1 MSVRIKKS
9 FQMFGAS
16 LAMSLSVLG
25 AGQVSAQGLQA
36 TMEAAYENSDLLEQ
50 NRYLARVADEG
61 IAQRVAALRPTL
73 NMVAQ
78 RARTDAAGSL
88 TETIALTADLVLF
101 ASGSRSA
108 QIAAARASA
117 EATQAQLLGL
127 EGQVLLDAVTAY
139 TNVWRDVQVVN
150 VRQSNLRVV
159 EEQLRAARDRFD
171 LGEATRTD
179 VAQAE
184 AQMAAARSA
193 LAAAQGTLSISREL
207 YQLAVG
213 VAPEALGAPGARPEL
228 PASAE
233 AAEMIARSS
242 APLIL
247 AAQHEVTANQHNL
260 TAARAAYGPT
270 VSMSA
275 TSTDTREGA
284 PNTIGNSE
292 RLSLTITQPI
302 YQGGRLASLERTAL
316 ANLAASQSNL
326 SRQTATVIQNLG
338 NAYARLSIASAQI
351 AATEQQINAAQ
362 LAFEGVREEAS
373 LGARTTLD
381 VLNAEQDLL
390 DARIAR
396 IQAQTDLYTA
406 SYSVLNAMG
415 GLTAEAMGLDVE
427 LYDADA
433 YGARFSG
440 APLGRPSVQGSRLD
454 GVLERLGRE

>member
-9 FQMFGAS
+9 FQMLGAS
-16 LAMSLSVLG
+16 LAMSLSVIG

-36 TMEAAYENSDLLEQ
+36 AMEAAYENSDLLEQ
-50 NRYLARVADEG
+50 NRYLVRVSDEG
-61 IAQRVAALRPTL
+61 IAQLVAALRPTL

-139 TNVWRDVQVVN
+139 MNVWRDVQVVN

-184 AQMAAARSA
+184 AQMGAARST

-247 AAQHEVTANQHNL
+247 AAQHEVTANQ
-260 TAARAAYGPT
+260 
-270 VSMSA
+270 
-275 TSTDTREGA
+275 
-284 PNTIGNSE
+284 
-292 RLSLTITQPI
+292 
-302 YQGGRLASLERTAL
+302 
-316 ANLAASQSNL
+316 
-326 SRQTATVIQNLG
+326 
-338 NAYARLSIASAQI
+338 
-351 AATEQQINAAQ
+351 
-362 LAFEGVREEAS
+362 
-373 LGARTTLD
+373 
-381 VLNAEQDLL
+381 
-390 DARIAR
+390 
-396 IQAQTDLYTA
+396 
-406 SYSVLNAMG
+406 
-415 GLTAEAMGLDVE
+415 
-427 LYDADA
+427 
-433 YGARFSG
+433 
-440 APLGRPSVQGSRLD
+440 
-454 GVLERLGRE
+454 